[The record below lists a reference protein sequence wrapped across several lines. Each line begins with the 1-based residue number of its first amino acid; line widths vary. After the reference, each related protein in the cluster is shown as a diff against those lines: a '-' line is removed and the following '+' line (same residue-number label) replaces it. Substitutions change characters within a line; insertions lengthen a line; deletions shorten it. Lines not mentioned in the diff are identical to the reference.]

1 MFLCAIP
8 QDVMDRELA
17 SSTLARS
24 FERQPGK
31 GKRDEAQLPARD
43 GDEEDEEDEELEP
56 VDVNMNLLKNLLES
70 FSMQAGGPGP
80 ASNLLGELSSVL
92 R

>member
-1 MFLCAIP
+1 
-8 QDVMDRELA
+8 MDRELA

-24 FERQPGK
+24 FERQPGR

-43 GDEEDEEDEELEP
+43 GDDEEDEELKP

-80 ASNLLGELSSVL
+80 ASNLLGDLSSV
-92 R
+92 